1 MAGAEEDEPG
11 VFEAQ
16 RRKLGFVW
24 ISSSNGDEEEEAPTI
39 QPIPTMA
46 QMLLGND
53 DDEADD
59 YG

>member
-1 MAGAEEDEPG
+1 MTPCVQLSTSLETT
-11 VFEAQ
+11 V
-16 RRKLGFVW
+16 
-24 ISSSNGDEEEEAPTI
+24 GDEEEEAPTI